1 MSDTLVTSTETQ
13 TPVRL
18 PARGPVRILLDPLFW
33 RGALYLALSMGL
45 GMAWFVSLIV
55 AIPASIGLV
64 IVWVG
69 VPLLALTMIAWRG
82 AARIE
87 RRLMKAAF
95 GLDIPDPYK
104 PMPQGSLLAKWKAMA
119 GDAAT
124 WKDLAYLMLQF
135 PVGIAEFVVSAVFWV
150 TTGFLLL
157 LPFITLIP
165 SAGPIQIN
173 FGGWVNLIDNPIEAL
188 PWMFIGIVLLPITVY
203 VIRGMAL
210 AHAAWG
216 KAMLGRSHKAE
227 LAARADHLQS
237 SRARGVDAADA
248 DRRRIERDLH
258 DGAQQ
263 RLLSVAMDIG
273 RAREKFEKDPE
284 AARALLEQAHAETK
298 ETIADLRNLARGIY
312 PAILTNRGLD
322 AALSALAARA
332 PVPVDVSVDLDE
344 RPPAAVESIA
354 YFIVAECLTNI
365 AKHSDATEASVR
377 VARDGDRVVVEV
389 TDNGAGGAEALG
401 GGGLA
406 GLGDRAATIDG
417 TISVDSPSGGPTNIR
432 AELPCEW

>member
-1 MSDTLVTSTETQ
+1 MSDTLVTSNGTQ

-18 PARGPVRILLDPLFW
+18 RDRGPIKILLDPLFW

-45 GMAWFVSLIV
+45 GILWFVSLVV
-55 AIPASIGLV
+55 AIPVSIGLV

-82 AARIE
+82 AAKLE

-95 GLDIPDPYK
+95 GVEIPDPYK

-119 GDAAT
+119 GDYAT
-124 WKDLAYLMLQF
+124 WKDFAYLMLQF
-135 PVGIAEFVVSAVFWV
+135 PVGIAEFVVSAVFWA
-150 TTGFLLL
+150 TTGFLLA

-165 SAGPIQIN
+165 SVDPIQIN
-173 FGGWVNLIDNPIEAL
+173 FGGWVNLIDDPIEAL
-188 PWMFIGIVLLPITVY
+188 PWTLIGIVLLPITVY

-210 AHAAWG
+210 AHAAYA
-216 KAMLGRSHKAE
+216 KVMLGRSHKAE
-227 LAARADHLQS
+227 LAARAAHLQS

-263 RLLSVAMDIG
+263 RLLSVALDIG
-273 RAREKFEKDPE
+273 RAREKFEEDPE
-284 AARALLEQAHAETK
+284 AARALLEQAHSETK
-298 ETIADLRNLARGIY
+298 ETIAELRNLARGIY

-354 YFIVAECLTNI
+354 YFIVAECLTNV
-365 AKHSDATEASVR
+365 AKHSDATEAAVR
-377 VARDGDRVVVEV
+377 VARDSDRVVVEV
-389 TDNGAGGAEALG
+389 TDNGTGGAEAHR